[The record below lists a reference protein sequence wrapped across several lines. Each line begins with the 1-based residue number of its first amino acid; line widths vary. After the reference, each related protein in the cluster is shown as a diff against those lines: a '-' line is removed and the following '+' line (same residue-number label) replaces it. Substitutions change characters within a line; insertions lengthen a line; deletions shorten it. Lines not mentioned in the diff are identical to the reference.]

1 MPYVNVKILEDGV
14 SREKKRALVRALTDT
29 VSTVLG
35 KHPAST
41 LVVIDEVSVDHWGSG
56 GQTVAER
63 RDQT

>member
-14 SREKKRALVRALTDT
+14 SRDQKRALVRALTDA

-35 KHPAST
+35 KDPAT
-41 LVVIDEVSVDHWGSG
+41 TIVVIDEVSVDHWGSG

-63 RDQT
+63 REPT